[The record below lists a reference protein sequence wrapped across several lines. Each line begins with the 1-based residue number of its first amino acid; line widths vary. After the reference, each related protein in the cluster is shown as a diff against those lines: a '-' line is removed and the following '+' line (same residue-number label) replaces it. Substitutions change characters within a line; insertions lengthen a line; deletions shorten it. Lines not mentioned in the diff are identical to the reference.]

1 MTMGIFKRIVFS
13 VAALLMLSVPS
24 WAVFNEKNLTQTLQV
39 LRYELCKAYL
49 EMERNQM
56 TFESQDDRQH
66 EELVQL
72 IQSCNE
78 LSLMLYSQKQ
88 DFTFDL
94 TYALQQVTDQYHN
107 FTQSRMPYD
116 NIIS

>member
-13 VAALLMLSVPS
+13 VAALLVFSVPS

-66 EELVQL
+66 E
-72 IQSCNE
+72 
-78 LSLMLYSQKQ
+78 
-88 DFTFDL
+88 
-94 TYALQQVTDQYHN
+94 
-107 FTQSRMPYD
+107 
-116 NIIS
+116 